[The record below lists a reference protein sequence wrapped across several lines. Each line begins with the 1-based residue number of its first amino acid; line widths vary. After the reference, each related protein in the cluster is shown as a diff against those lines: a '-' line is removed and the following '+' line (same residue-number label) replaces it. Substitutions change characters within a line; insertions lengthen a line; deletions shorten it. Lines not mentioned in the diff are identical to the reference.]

1 MVTTEPALV
10 LTTLLGFLAV
20 IYHLHHSRRRTTL
33 PLPPGPKGYPILGA
47 LPLVGSAAHVSLANL
62 AKRYGPLMHLKLG
75 NSHIVVV
82 SSSSAARSF
91 FTTLDLQFAN
101 RPGKVISAKHIS
113 YNGNDMT
120 FSNYTPKWKLFRRL
134 TTLHMLGA
142 KAMSTWSDIR
152 RSEIHRMLQSMHKS
166 SQHGNLIVVPETLI
180 CATTNIIGQVM
191 LSQRVFDASD
201 TKLGS
206 YKELLKKLMTGGG
219 MFNVG
224 DFVPAVAWMDLQGIQ
239 AKLKKGKEMMDEMI
253 KAMLAQHAATA
264 EERKGR
270 PDFADLVMTSD
281 LRDDNGEKLSDVNIR
296 GLLANMFKAGTDRST
311 IIVEWALAEILKNRD
326 ILESMQSEMDVI
338 VGRER
343 VLQESDIPNLPYLQ
357 AVVKEALRLHPS
369 TPLSLPHFSFES
381 CEVNG
386 YYIPANTRLIT
397 NIWAIGRDPDVW
409 ERPLEF
415 DPMRF
420 LPGGKAAKIE
430 PNGTDFEL
438 IPFGA
443 GRRVCIGKQVGMVL
457 LQYLLGALVHGF
469 DWRLPEGVVI
479 DMEETPG
486 LVIPKAVPIRAF
498 VTPRLVPTAYCVAT

>member
-1 MVTTEPALV
+1 MVSPDSALI
-10 LTTLLGFLAV
+10 LTTLFIFLAFL
-20 IYHLHHSRRRTTL
+20 HLLHRSFRRTTL

-47 LPLVGSAAHVSLANL
+47 LPLIGHTPHVSLANL
-62 AKRYGPLMHLKLG
+62 AKLYGPLMHLKLG
-75 NSHIVVV
+75 NSHIIVI
-82 SSSSAARSF
+82 SSSSTAHSF

-134 TTLHMLGA
+134 TTLHMLGS

-152 RSEIHRMLQSMHKS
+152 HDEIHRMLQSMHES
-166 SQHGNLIVVPETLI
+166 SQRGQLIVVPETLI
-180 CATTNIIGQVM
+180 CATTNIIGRVM

-201 TKLGS
+201 PKLGS

-239 AKLKKGKEMMDEMI
+239 AKLKKGKEMMDQMI
-253 KAMLAQHAATA
+253 KAMLAQHAASA
-264 EERKGR
+264 EERKGT
-270 PDFADLVMTSD
+270 PDFADLVMASD
-281 LRDDNGEKLSDVNIR
+281 LRDDNGDKLSDVNIR
-296 GLLANMFKAGTDRST
+296 GLLANIFKAGTDTST

-338 VGRER
+338 IGRER
-343 VLQESDIPNLPYLQ
+343 ALQESDIPNLPYLQ
-357 AVVKEALRLHPS
+357 AVVKETLRLHPS

-430 PNGTDFEL
+430 PYGTDFEL

-443 GRRVCIGKQVGMVL
+443 GRRICIGKQVGMVFV
-457 LQYLLGALVHGF
+457 QYLLGALVHGF
-469 DWRLPEGVVI
+469 DWRLPDGVVI

-486 LVIPKAVPIRAF
+486 LVIPKAVPIKAF
-498 VTPRLVPTAYCVAT
+498 VTPRLLPTAYV